1 MKKYTMRNYLKTKG
15 INLNKVKSWTLK
27 GSNEDLVIRSWKTEN
42 GELYYA
48 VKQANLVVKF
58 RGQAGM
64 EDVKSY
70 SDSRV
75 SFIVDSVSNDLRLQA
90 FVARWVSVLRK
101 GNYKGSWTLKK
112 EKAKGLDKLGKCL
125 ELMTKQRDNSVK
137 YGKGL
142 KHSSKCLCI
151 KCYSVKNDAF
161 YDEGW
166 RTYK

>member
-15 INLNKVKSWTLK
+15 INLNKAKSWTLK
-27 GSNEDLVIRSWKTEN
+27 SQSSKEILEIRSWITEK

-70 SDSRV
+70 SDSRI
-75 SFIVDSVSNDLRLQA
+75 SFIVDSVANDLKLQA

-101 GNYKGSWTLKK
+101 GKYKGSWTLKK
-112 EKAKGLDKLGKCL
+112 ELRSLKNKKSEQNLDNVLEFLENERAVEQSVSTAKYLDRYSL
-125 ELMTKQRDNSVK
+125 ESRGQAK
-137 YGKGL
+137 
-142 KHSSKCLCI
+142 
-151 KCYSVKNDAF
+151 
-161 YDEGW
+161 
-166 RTYK
+166 